1 MVLKVIGN
9 EDLVKQEEAAI
20 KQEIAERQNDPLIL
34 GLASH
39 LRTCWDAARTAKKP
53 IENPPQDEK
62 SFGGE

>member
-34 GLASH
+34 GLA
-39 LRTCWDAARTAKKP
+39 
-53 IENPPQDEK
+53 
-62 SFGGE
+62 FY